1 MKTEKEFLRGL
12 LDRLFSNSGLAT
24 AAVAVIVA
32 LAFVSGAGLQ
42 ASGPRHPVPVAVT
55 DLRSASKSVSV
66 PAFAPDKG
74 KLRILVNG
82 QQVGSEEYEIGSG
95 NGGWI
100 AHGNAEI
107 QSPDGAIHV
116 TGTLALHAD
125 GTPVRYE
132 WSTQGAKKASA
143 VVAFDGT
150 TVTSELRMGNA
161 RPFTQTFTFSSPRVA
176 VLDNNLY
183 HQYGVLARLYDWDK
197 KGVQTFS
204 VLVPQDLTPG
214 TATAEWVGKQ
224 DSDGKSVDKLRVKTE
239 DNEIDVFVDGPR
251 LVRISVPS
259 ANAEIVRE

>member
-1 MKTEKEFLRGL
+1 MKTEKEFLRGRIEMFWSNA
-12 LDRLFSNSGLAT
+12 RL
-24 AAVAVIVA
+24 AAVTASLVVA
-32 LAFVSGAGLQ
+32 LAFIVGTGLRASSPGA
-42 ASGPRHPVPVAVT
+42 AV
-55 DLRSASKSVSV
+55 
-66 PAFAPDKG
+66 FAPDKG

-82 QQVGSEEYEIGSG
+82 QQVGSEEYEIGAG

-107 QSPDGAIHV
+107 QSPEGAVHV
-116 TGTLALHAD
+116 TGTLALRAD
-125 GTPVRYE
+125 GIPVRYE

-143 VVAFDGT
+143 VVGFDGT
-150 TVTSELRMGNA
+150 TVTSELHMGNA

-251 LVRISVPS
+251 LVRIAVPS